1 MSDWPVTD
9 KIRPRPVYARYVARR
24 LWRLG
29 NGPPL
34 PPPTDLEKSDAIR
47 ILAEPFM
54 WADEV
59 SDEAWRIFMEAS
71 E

>member
-1 MSDWPVTD
+1 MGDWPVT
-9 KIRPRPVYARYVARR
+9 KRFQPRPVYARYVARR
-24 LWRLG
+24 LWKLG

-34 PPPTDLEKSDAIR
+34 TAPTDEEKSDAIR